1 MTVTDVMGNTRNV
14 ITHNGMYNVQA
25 REYWL
30 NSTNVNNAQTL
41 TNSSTAVVH
50 AIDGPLFFD
59 KDQFTYIP
67 RQIIAESF

>member
-1 MTVTDVMGNTRNV
+1 
-14 ITHNGMYNVQA
+14 MYNVQA

-30 NSTNVNNAQTL
+30 NTTNVNNAQTL

-50 AIDGPLFFD
+50 AIDGPLLFD